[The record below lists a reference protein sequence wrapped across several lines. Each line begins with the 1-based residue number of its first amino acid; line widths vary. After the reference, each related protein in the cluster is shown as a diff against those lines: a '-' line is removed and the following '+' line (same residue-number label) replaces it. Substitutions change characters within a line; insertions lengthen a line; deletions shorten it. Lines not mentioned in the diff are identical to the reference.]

1 MATYKQSGVDI
12 DLGDKCSEI
21 AYNAAKGTFPSRK
34 GMIAEP
40 VLDEGGFTGM
50 MDMGDYY
57 LVQNDDG
64 VGTKMAVAE
73 KIKKFDTLGYDLVAM
88 VADDAACV
96 GAECISVS
104 NTIDVNKL
112 DEKIVTEL
120 MSGLQKAASE
130 HNIIV
135 PGGEIAELGDALN
148 GWVWNATAVGVVE
161 KHKVIRGTNIKPGDK
176 IIGFDS
182 NGFRSNGLSLVRFV
196 LKEKFGENWAFEKYD
211 DTKNWG
217 EAVLA
222 PSIIYSSLVMDLHER
237 FKQQEITEVKG
248 VVNVTGGGIPGNIV
262 RVLKKSHVG
271 AKLHSLPEIP
281 EMMKKLIEYGNVPME
296 DAYRTWNMGVGMIMI
311 CNDVDKVQEVCNKR
325 GIKMY
330 VIGEVTADEKID
342 IKGLE

>member
-12 DLGDKCSEI
+12 DLGDKCSAI
-21 AYNAAKGTFPSRK
+21 AYGFAKGTFASRK

-40 VLDEGGFTGM
+40 VIDEGGFTGM
-50 MDMGDYY
+50 MDMGDFY

-73 KIKKFDTLGYDLVAM
+73 KIQKFDTLGYDLVAM

-120 MSGLQKAASE
+120 MRGLQKAASE

-176 IIGFDS
+176 IIGLDS
-182 NGFRSNGLSLVRFV
+182 GGFRSNGLSLVRFV

-211 DTKNWG
+211 DTKTWG
-217 EAVLA
+217 EAVLS
-222 PSIIYSSLVMDLHER
+222 PSIIYSSAILDLHGR
-237 FKQQEITEVKG
+237 FKQKGIAEVKG

-262 RVLKKSHVG
+262 RVLKNSNSG

-281 EMMKKLIEYGNVPME
+281 EMMKKLIEYGKVPME
-296 DAYRTWNMGVGMIMI
+296 DAYRTWNMGVGMILV
-311 CNDVDKVQEVCNKR
+311 CNDVDKVEEVCKKR

-330 VIGEVTADEKID
+330 VIGEVTEDPKID
-342 IKGLE
+342 MK